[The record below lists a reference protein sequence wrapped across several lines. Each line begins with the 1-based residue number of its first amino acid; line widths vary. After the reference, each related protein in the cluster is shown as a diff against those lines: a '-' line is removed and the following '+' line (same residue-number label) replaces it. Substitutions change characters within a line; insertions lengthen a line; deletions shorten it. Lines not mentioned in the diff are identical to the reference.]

1 MDHKQVAQ
9 NITWHHSQVTRAQRE
24 GILNQRG
31 TTIWFTGLPASG
43 KSTTAFAT
51 EYALV
56 DRGILTYVL
65 DGDNVR
71 HGLNKDLGF
80 SAEER
85 VQNIRRVAEAAKLL
99 ADAGLIVITSLISP
113 FRNERDFARRLH
125 EENGLRFIEVF
136 VDTPL
141 EVCEARDPKKLYA
154 KARRGELKGYTG
166 VDDPYEPPDSPE
178 LTVRTTEDT
187 PEEIAEQ
194 IIDYLCATK
203 VAVLRA

>member
-1 MDHKQVAQ
+1 MDHEQIAQ
-9 NITWHHSQVTRAQRE
+9 NITWHSSHVTREQRE
-24 GILNQRG
+24 SILNQRG

-56 DRGILTYVL
+56 TRGILTYVL

-80 SAEER
+80 SAEDR
-85 VQNIRRVAEAAKLL
+85 TQNIRRVAEVSKLL

-113 FRNERDFARRLH
+113 FRKERDFARQLH

-154 KARRGELKGYTG
+154 KARRGELRGYTG
-166 VDDPYEPPDSPE
+166 VDDPYEPPVTPE
-178 LTVRTTEDT
+178 LLVRTTENT
-187 PEEIAEQ
+187 PEEIAKQ
-194 IIDYLCATK
+194 IIDYLLATK
-203 VAVLRA
+203 VAAVHP